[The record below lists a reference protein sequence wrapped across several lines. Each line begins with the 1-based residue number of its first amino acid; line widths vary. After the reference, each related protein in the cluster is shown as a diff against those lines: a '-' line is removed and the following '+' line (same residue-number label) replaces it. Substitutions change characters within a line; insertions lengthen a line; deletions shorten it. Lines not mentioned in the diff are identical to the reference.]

1 MSNISM
7 LLNYDLKPKIKLF
20 DFHRFTTMGDTL
32 YFDGRNPDPAHRIK
46 QETITV
52 DDLFRQYMDNRK
64 TLAVSTKYQYE
75 AWFKS
80 CLADWKD
87 KDVTQI
93 TGGMVVDKLND
104 LAQRSGTVQAQ
115 NSLKLLRT
123 CYRYGLAVH
132 PQIMTHNPV
141 DAVKVLSLWEKP
153 KRRQT
158 IVAVTD
164 LPAWYDQVVTG
175 CSNPNARDYL
185 LVLLFTGLRRTEA
198 ATLKWSDIDLK
209 GKTFTFVPEKKH
221 GGTEADRVTMPL
233 SKQLCR
239 VLKTRR
245 AMFYE
250 GEYVFPGRGG
260 RPYVTNPRTWSDQ
273 ITAATG
279 IKFCFHDL
287 RRTFITIAEGLDIP
301 HYALKALLNHAMGND
316 VTGGYV
322 VMTVDRLRELMQRIA
337 DKIMELVTAK
347 PGKTVEDHEQV
358 QGKAAA

>member
-1 MSNISM
+1 M
-7 LLNYDLKPKIKLF
+7 LSTEVFRRLLPHPPTDSVHDIGLAAAIGANDAGDRLLEVERDLIHERLKAQDFKLF
-20 DFHRFTTMGDTL
+20 DFHSVIIVADTL
-32 YFDGRNPDPAHRIK
+32 DFDGRNPDPVHPIK

-80 CLADWKD
+80 CLADWRD

-104 LAQRSGTVQAQ
+104 LAQKSGKVQAQ

-132 PQIMTHNPV
+132 PQILKHYPV
-141 DAVKVLSLWEKP
+141 DAVKVLSMWEKP
-153 KRRQT
+153 NRRKT
-158 IVAVTD
+158 IVADTD
-164 LPAWYDQVVTG
+164 LQ
-175 CSNPNARDYL
+175 
-185 LVLLFTGLRRTEA
+185 
-198 ATLKWSDIDLK
+198 
-209 GKTFTFVPEKKH
+209 H
-221 GGTEADRVTMPL
+221 
-233 SKQLCR
+233 
-239 VLKTRR
+239 
-245 AMFYE
+245 
-250 GEYVFPGRGG
+250 VFPGRGG
-260 RPYVTNPRTWSDQ
+260 RPHVSNPRTWQESV
-273 ITAATG
+273 TEATG
-279 IKFCFHDL
+279 INFCFHDL

-322 VMTVDRLRELMQRIA
+322 VMTVDRLREPMQRIA

-347 PGKTVEDHEQV
+347 PVEIVKDH
-358 QGKAAA
+358 